1 MQDEVS
7 SADSVTNG
15 RPSHNRNPEAG
26 NPRQCWLWLGE
37 RSRAQQRKTA
47 AERREVLRNGVVW
60 RCSAHEATGRNRANT
75 GAQGKKIPT
84 DKGWDFTLW
93 WRNAEPNPRPLSETD
108 SNRWVLRARIR
119 PFGRVCSQQRYIFD
133 QTRPASLSF
142 DLIIRVVCPRV
153 RRTTPRPVCA
163 SNAHQANLSCHAGNC
178 SVKRLSA
185 STEGDSMAASLYP

>member
-1 MQDEVS
+1 MKTQGS
-7 SADSVTNG
+7 
-15 RPSHNRNPEAG
+15 
-26 NPRQCWLWLGE
+26 RQRTE
-37 RSRAQQRKTA
+37 R
-47 AERREVLRNGVVW
+47 AERRENKGLKVGRREGEAIPATAATLALRAARSPTENGW
-60 RCSAHEATGRNRANT
+60 ALGR
-75 GAQGKKIPT
+75 
-84 DKGWDFTLW
+84 W

>member
-1 MQDEVS
+1 MDQALRLPASQPENRDGS
-7 SADSVTNG
+7 GRDNG
-15 RPSHNRNPEAG
+15 RFWVFWLAPTRRADGQNPAWRGAG
-26 NPRQCWLWLGE
+26 VK
-37 RSRAQQRKTA
+37 RK
-47 AERREVLRNGVVW
+47 GP
-60 RCSAHEATGRNRANT
+60 G
-75 GAQGKKIPT
+75 
-84 DKGWDFTLW
+84 DFPGPGDW
-93 WRNAEPNPRPLSETD
+93 WRTAEPNPRPLSETD

>member
-1 MQDEVS
+1 MFRRQKRRTVRHPVRTVSTSICRRARRTLMQDEVS

-15 RPSHNRNPEAG
+15 RPIHNRNPEAG

-84 DKGWDFTLW
+84 DKGWDFGFW
-93 WRNAEPNPRPLSETD
+93 WWKANEKEAHHVR
-108 SNRWVLRARIR
+108 VLRDPRRRAATRHADRCR
-119 PFGRVCSQQRYIFD
+119 P
-133 QTRPASLSF
+133 TRRSEPSTHRAT
-142 DLIIRVVCPRV
+142 C
-153 RRTTPRPVCA
+153 T
-163 SNAHQANLSCHAGNC
+163 HAG
-178 SVKRLSA
+178 RRGTQAIYA
-185 STEGDSMAASLYP
+185 S

>member
-1 MQDEVS
+1 MCSGEEVGAS
-7 SADSVTNG
+7 FERTESQRQSNRATSG
-15 RPSHNRNPEAG
+15 RRAATAWHRQIGAEPRVVSGKPELRTPNRE
-26 NPRQCWLWLGE
+26 WLG
-37 RSRAQQRKTA
+37 
-47 AERREVLRNGVVW
+47 AEV
-60 RCSAHEATGRNRANT
+60 
-75 GAQGKKIPT
+75 
-84 DKGWDFTLW
+84 W

>member
-1 MQDEVS
+1 MS
-7 SADSVTNG
+7 GKHAASGSYHG
-15 RPSHNRNPEAG
+15 P
-26 NPRQCWLWLGE
+26 
-37 RSRAQQRKTA
+37 QRKSENREA
-47 AERREVLRNGVVW
+47 LSGRERRSGGVRV
-60 RCSAHEATGRNRANT
+60 RKAPPGNRANT
-75 GAQGKKIPT
+75 GVAGKKNT
-84 DKGWDFTLW
+84 RERARKKANRERLTLVYW

-178 SVKRLSA
+178 SVKRLPA